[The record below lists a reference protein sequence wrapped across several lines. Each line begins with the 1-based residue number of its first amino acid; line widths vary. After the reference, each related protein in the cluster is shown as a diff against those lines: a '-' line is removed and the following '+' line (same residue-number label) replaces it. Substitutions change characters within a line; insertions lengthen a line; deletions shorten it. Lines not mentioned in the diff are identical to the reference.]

1 MTNFLSEDFL
11 LMNEYDRELYYTF
24 AKNMPI
30 CDYHCHLSPQE
41 IWENKP
47 FENMTKAWLGGD
59 HYKWR
64 AMRLNGVREEF
75 ITGDAPDK
83 EKFLAWAKTV
93 PKTIGNPL
101 YHWTHMELKTY
112 FHFHQPLDETNGENV
127 WDACNRLLQQEAFT
141 PRALIERSNVRA
153 IGRTDDP
160 TDSLLYHQK
169 LQADDTFHVKVIP
182 TFRPDGALKIEQGS
196 FADWVAKLSDVTG
209 KSLDTFDAF
218 LHALKERLTYFD
230 KHGCRSSDHDMTEV
244 PFVEVSEQEAH
255 HIFRKRLAN
264 EGLTKVE
271 NEKYKTFLMTW
282 LGKEY
287 AARGWV
293 MQWHIGVMRNNNS
306 RMLHKLGPDT
316 GFDSIG
322 DGQIAHATAKLLDLL
337 DKQGALPKTI
347 LYCVNPNANYILA
360 SMIGNFTESGVRGK
374 VQFGSAW
381 WFNDHI
387 DGMRRQL
394 TDLASVGLLS
404 NFIGMLTDSRSFLS
418 YPRHDYFRRILC
430 QLIGSW
436 IKEGQLPPD
445 MERWGQIV
453 QDICYN
459 NVVDYFDM
467 KETVRL

>member
-1 MTNFLSEDFL
+1 MKQIIALGGGGFSMEPENPLLDTYILDQCTKANPKICFIPTASGDSEHYITKFYDFFGKQ
-11 LMNEYDRELYYTF
+11 DCQ
-24 AKNMPI
+24 PS
-30 CDYHCHLSPQE
+30 HLSLFRPPTRDLESYLLDKE
-41 IWENKP
+41 ILYVGGGNTKNLLILWKEWGLDSILR
-47 FENMTKAWLGGD
+47 KAWKEGILLAGISAGSICWFEEGG
-59 HYKWR
+59 
-64 AMRLNGVREEF
+64 
-75 ITGDAPDK
+75 
-83 EKFLAWAKTV
+83 
-93 PKTIGNPL
+93 
-101 YHWTHMELKTY
+101 
-112 FHFHQPLDETNGENV
+112 
-127 WDACNRLLQQEAFT
+127 
-141 PRALIERSNVRA
+141 
-153 IGRTDDP
+153 
-160 TDSLLYHQK
+160 TDSY
-169 LQADDTFHVKVIP
+169 
-182 TFRPDGALKIEQGS
+182 
-196 FADWVAKLSDVTG
+196 
-209 KSLDTFDAF
+209 
-218 LHALKERLTYFD
+218 
-230 KHGCRSSDHDMTEV
+230 
-244 PFVEVSEQEAH
+244 
-255 HIFRKRLAN
+255 
-264 EGLTKVE
+264 
-271 NEKYKTFLMTW
+271 
-282 LGKEY
+282 
-287 AARGWV
+287 
-293 MQWHIGVMRNNNS
+293 
-306 RMLHKLGPDT
+306 
-316 GFDSIG
+316 G